1 MSLSDIIDLASP
13 TTENHHKEVAYISLT
28 LAKELGW
35 TDKEQAEVFLAGSL
49 HDIGVFS
56 LKSKLKELNFTGDSP
71 RKYGQI
77 GYYLLKDFAQLKVVA
92 ENIRYLHI
100 YWDNGSG
107 AEFEGKP
114 VPVTSHLVHL
124 ADKIAVLI
132 KQDVEILD
140 QRNGIVELITAN
152 SGNMFIPEMV
162 DAFKTVA
169 ERESFWLD
177 LTSGSLD
184 YLLKRKLNST
194 QPHITNGSV
203 LEIANILRRLIDF
216 RSKSTATH
224 SEGVAVVAE
233 SLARLTGFDK
243 YELRKTRIAGY
254 LHDLGKL
261 AIPTEILEKSGE
273 LSRGD
278 KNTMRKHTYYSYKA
292 LEHIDGMQ
300 EINEWA
306 SWHHERLDGKG
317 YPFRLNA
324 DQIPTGARIIAVADY
339 FTAIT
344 EDRPYRKGMPQK
356 EALGVMKIMAD
367 SQGLDREQVDHLNN
381 NFDEI
386 NHIREEAQAA
396 SIDEY
401 EKFMVLLRNGNGRLG

>member
-1 MSLSDIIDLASP
+1 MIDLASP
-13 TTENHHKEVAYISLT
+13 TTENHHKEVAYISLV

-35 TDKEQAEVFLAGSL
+35 SDEKQAEVFLAGSL
-49 HDIGVFS
+49 HDIGAFS
-56 LKSKLKELNFTGDSP
+56 LKSKLTRLNFNGNNH
-71 RKYGQI
+71 REYCKI
-77 GYYLLKDFAQLKVVA
+77 GYYLLKDFAPLKVVA
-92 ENIRYLHI
+92 EDIRYLHI
-100 YWDNGSG
+100 NWDGGSG
-107 AEFEGKP
+107 AEFEGRP
-114 VPVTSHLVHL
+114 VPIACHLVRL

-132 KQDVEILD
+132 QQNVEILD
-140 QRNGIVELITAN
+140 QRNWIVELIAAN
-152 SGNMFIPEMV
+152 SGNMFLPEMV
-162 DAFKTVA
+162 DAFQIVA

-184 YLLKRKLNST
+184 ELLKSKLNST
-194 QPHITNGSV
+194 QPQIKNGSV
-203 LEIANILRRLIDF
+203 LEIANLLRRLIDF

-233 SLARLTGFDK
+233 SLAQLTGFDQSG
-243 YELRKTRIAGY
+243 LRKVRIAGY

-261 AIPTEILEKSGE
+261 AIPTEILEKPGE
-273 LSRGD
+273 LSQGD
-278 KNTMRKHTYYSYKA
+278 INLMRKHTYYSYKA
-292 LEHIDGMQ
+292 LEHIEGMQ

-306 SWHHERLDGKG
+306 SWHHERLDGSG

-356 EALGVMKIMAD
+356 EALEVMRKMAD
-367 SQGLDREQVDHLNN
+367 SRGLDREQVNHLSN

-386 NHIREEAQAA
+386 NHIRTDAQAV

-401 EKFMVLLRNGNGRLG
+401 EAFRESLRNGNGKVV